1 MKRDYRQI
9 YAQYNEKTIR
19 VYQAYR
25 NSIAE
30 KAVSAQTFVPPFKL
44 ERMTWIKPSFLW
56 MMYRSNWAQSE
67 GQENILAIDISREGF
82 EWALK
87 NACLSHY
94 DQTVYQN
101 EQLWEER
108 KSNSP
113 VRIQWDPERDIHL
126 EKLEHRSIQIGLS
139 GDSVKLYVENWI
151 QKITNI
157 KDQVIEIRELL
168 KRGEAEKTRALL
180 PEECW
185 YPVEKS
191 IASHIGESSMLT

>member
-25 NSIAE
+25 NSIAD
-30 KAVSAQTFVPPFKL
+30 KAVTAQTFVPPFKL

-94 DQTVYQN
+94 DQTIYQN

-108 KSNSP
+108 KSNSR

-126 EKLEHRSIQIGLS
+126 QKLEHRSIQIGLS
-139 GDSVKLYVENWI
+139 GDSVKLYVEKWI

-168 KRGEAEKTRALL
+168 KRGEAEKARALL
-180 PEECW
+180 PEENW